1 MRDYPARRR
10 YQSRSYA
17 GHYDMARYGGVLG
30 SIKNWNTLSTIYK
43 ALRNIEEGSLMLD
56 VPCGTGRLAPLLL
69 HNGFRWIG
77 ADISYE
83 MIEVARRKTKVF
95 KNVAGNVR
103 LEAEHM
109 PFKSGS
115 IGCVASIRFI
125 YHVPTSEER
134 ITILREL
141 GRISKKWVIIDY
153 NYPNPV
159 RSLYRRIGYLV
170 KPPKRKKRLSMR
182 EIHDELE
189 AAGLRVYRVFPVSRM
204 LSDNVILLCTK

>member
-1 MRDYPARRR
+1 
-10 YQSRSYA
+10 
-17 GHYDMARYGGVLG
+17 
-30 SIKNWNTLSTIYK
+30 
-43 ALRNIEEGSLMLD
+43 MLD
-56 VPCGTGRLAPLLL
+56 VPCGTGRLAPLVL

-77 ADISYE
+77 ADISFE

-159 RSLYRRIGYLV
+159 RALYRRIGYIV
-170 KPPKRKKRLSMR
+170 KPPKRKRRLTMQ
-182 EIHDELE
+182 EIYAELAE
-189 AAGLRVYRVFPVSRM
+189 AGLKVHKAFPVSRV